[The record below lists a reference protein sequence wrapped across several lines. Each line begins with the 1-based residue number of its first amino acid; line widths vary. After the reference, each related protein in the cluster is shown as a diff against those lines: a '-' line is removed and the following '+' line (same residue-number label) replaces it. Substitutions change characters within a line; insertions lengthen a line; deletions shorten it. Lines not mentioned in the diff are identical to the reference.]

1 MINLLIDARL
11 MFYRKA
17 GISQYTRHLAQV
29 LANLNEAALRLNI
42 LLDRRDQDL
51 AWIPKQANILRALTP
66 AHHRFES
73 ITLPLELALL
83 QLRQPFQILHSPDF
97 ITARGRFKKI
107 ITVHDLY
114 FMQHPEVMSA
124 DGARYYGRV
133 GWSVAQADAV
143 IAVSEFTRRD
153 IHRLLPSTPSHKVY
167 VVHEA
172 AAAVVASDHL
182 LGAST
187 SLNLPFALFVGT
199 AEPRKNLITLL
210 TALARLREQARLP
223 EQFKLRI
230 VGAQGWA
237 GDTPQHMAQTL
248 GVSDVIEL
256 VGEVDHARLHA
267 LYCQAKMLLLP
278 SHYEGFGLTAL
289 EAMTRGTPVICS
301 NAGSLPE
308 IVGDAALLHDPLDVT
323 MLGEH
328 ILRLWHDTALHN
340 DYAQRGLQRAQ
351 LFSWA
356 RAARET
362 LKIYTH

>member
-17 GISQYTRHLAQV
+17 GISQYTRHLVQA

-51 AWIPKQANILRALTP
+51 AWLPKQAKILRAITP

-83 QLRQPFQILHSPDF
+83 QLRQPFQSLHSPDF

-124 DGARYYGRV
+124 DGSRYYGRV

-153 IHRLLPSTPSHKVY
+153 IHRLLPSTPAYKVH

-172 AAAVVASDHL
+172 AAAADHL
-182 LGAST
+182 IGASA
-187 SLNLPFALFVGT
+187 SVNPPYALFVGT

-223 EQFKLRI
+223 QQFKLRI

-256 VGEVDHARLHA
+256 VGEVDHARLHT

-289 EAMTRGTPVICS
+289 EAMTLGTPVICS

-308 IVGDAALLHDPLDVT
+308 IVGDAALLHDPLDVAT
-323 MLGEH
+323 LGEH

-362 LKIYTH
+362 LKIYTQ